1 MINKKVLTILIMS
14 LMFTLLV
21 GCSSVKEYSYDY
33 NKISEISTISL
44 AISDAYNNSSRK
56 SDFKKESKKIIKDL
70 QKTKMKTKE
79 GKDVLKAYG
88 KISKAMRELILANWN
103 KNKLN
108 ASAKRKLLKLSENL
122 KDKLE
127 KFEEKIEELPT
138 LYSVDLLNMDTCRND
153 LLKEDIRQYGRE
165 I

>member
-1 MINKKVLTILIMS
+1 MS

-70 QKTKMKTKE
+70 QKTKMKINICLEDQVTFQ
-79 GKDVLKAYG
+79 
-88 KISKAMRELILANWN
+88 AMKQ
-103 KNKLN
+103 KN
-108 ASAKRKLLKLSENL
+108 LL
-122 KDKLE
+122 
-127 KFEEKIEELPT
+127 
-138 LYSVDLLNMDTCRND
+138 V
-153 LLKEDIRQYGRE
+153 
-165 I
+165 

>member
-70 QKTKMKTKE
+70 QKTKMKIKE

-88 KISKAMRELILANWN
+88 KISKAMRELILDNWN

-127 KFEEKIEELPT
+127 KFEEKIEELKVESGFYET
-138 LYSVDLLNMDTCRND
+138 LEQ
-153 LLKEDIRQYGRE
+153 LKS
-165 I
+165 

>member
-21 GCSSVKEYSYDY
+21 GCVKEYSYDY

-88 KISKAMRELILANWN
+88 KISKAMRELILDNWN

-127 KFEEKIEELPT
+127 KFEEKIEELKVESGFYET
-138 LYSVDLLNMDTCRND
+138 LEQ
-153 LLKEDIRQYGRE
+153 LKS
-165 I
+165 

>member
-70 QKTKMKTKE
+70 QKQNENKE

-88 KISKAMRELILANWN
+88 KISKAMRELILDNWN

-127 KFEEKIEELPT
+127 KFEEKIEELKVESGFYET
-138 LYSVDLLNMDTCRND
+138 LEQ
-153 LLKEDIRQYGRE
+153 LKS
-165 I
+165 

>member
-56 SDFKKESKKIIKDL
+56 SEFKKE
-70 QKTKMKTKE
+70 TKMKRKE

-88 KISKAMRELILANWN
+88 KISKAMRELILDNWN

-127 KFEEKIEELPT
+127 KFEEKIEELKVESGFYET
-138 LYSVDLLNMDTCRND
+138 LEQ
-153 LLKEDIRQYGRE
+153 LKS
-165 I
+165 

>member
-70 QKTKMKTKE
+70 QKQK
-79 GKDVLKAYG
+79 
-88 KISKAMRELILANWN
+88 
-103 KNKLN
+103 
-108 ASAKRKLLKLSENL
+108 
-122 KDKLE
+122 
-127 KFEEKIEELPT
+127 
-138 LYSVDLLNMDTCRND
+138 
-153 LLKEDIRQYGRE
+153 
-165 I
+165 

>member
-70 QKTKMKTKE
+70 QKTKMKTKIMIAFALVMIAAFTGYNVCKVQRTVLISDIALATVGYKVGDVIE
-79 GKDVLKAYG
+79 WPFKDG
-88 KISKAMRELILANWN
+88 
-103 KNKLN
+103 
-108 ASAKRKLLKLSENL
+108 
-122 KDKLE
+122 DK
-127 KFEEKIEELPT
+127 KIEILEV
-138 LYSVDLLNMDTCRND
+138 SVF
-153 LLKEDIRQYGRE
+153 EA
-165 I
+165 